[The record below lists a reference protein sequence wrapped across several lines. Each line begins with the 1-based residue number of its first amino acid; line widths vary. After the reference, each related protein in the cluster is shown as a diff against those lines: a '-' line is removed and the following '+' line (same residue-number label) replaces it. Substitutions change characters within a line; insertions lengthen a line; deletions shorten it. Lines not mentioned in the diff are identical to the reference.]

1 MKITIILCSL
11 LLCGFST
18 TIAQKKILVITPHP
32 DDAEASCG
40 GLMAN
45 AVAAGDSVIILT
57 MTGGEFGAKGK
68 TPNETK
74 ALRIEEAKK
83 AAAVLHTRV
92 VFFGGHD
99 AWLAVD
105 TNTHAKLTAF
115 IKELQPAVVLAPWPL
130 DVHPDHQA
138 TGLLAWRVFQNKAFS
153 FSLYFFETINEPH
166 TKTFSFVPTDYID
179 ITSVAALKKEALM
192 QHTSQRPDLWYSM
205 YETLATVRGYEA
217 DVKLAEA
224 YVEAKNSSGMGGRS
238 NKVDKVLK

>member
-1 MKITIILCSL
+1 MIKSMLYAL
-11 LLCGFST
+11 LLFGFCT
-18 TIAQKKILVITPHP
+18 ANAQRKILVITPHP

-45 AVAAGDSVIILT
+45 AIAAGDSVIILT
-57 MTGGEFGAKGK
+57 MTGGEFGVADK
-68 TPNETK
+68 TTAAAK
-74 ALRIEEAKK
+74 ALRMEEAKK

-92 VFFGGHD
+92 EFFGGHD

-105 TNTHAKLTAF
+105 TNTTAKLTAF
-115 IKELQPAVVLAPWPL
+115 IKALQPAVVLAPWPM

-138 TGLLAWRVFQNKAFS
+138 TGLLAWRVFQHKAFS

-166 TKTFSFVPTDYID
+166 TKTFSFVPTDYVD
-179 ITSVAALKKEALM
+179 ITNVAALKKQALM
-192 QHTSQRPDLWYSM
+192 QHASQKPEQWYHM

-217 DVKLAEA
+217 DAPLAEA
-224 YVEAKNSSGMGGRS
+224 YVEAKNASGMGGRS